1 MDSREFYYSHI
12 DELGALLRAEGMAH
26 GVDVWLSVARLLNR
40 LQQQDKLP
48 KEASELAPLLGPL
61 FCRNPEEQARFSVL
75 FEQWLKGEN
84 KSSLATENRISSPGR
99 SAFVAAQEAAQKTQK
114 IWIMGGIALIV
125 CMITVFLVKTPD
137 WFLPKPPS
145 PPIIEPFKDK
155 PSQPIPRRKPQQ
167 PTATVAIVDH
177 IAPRPQPEADY
188 VGLEWE
194 SIVRNIGW
202 ALFALPWLPVL
213 LILAWRYQRN
223 AVLRKQT
230 ASVDD
235 LLHHFRFDRILQPFF
250 GGAKAEQALRVLHAA
265 RLVPTHRLHITAT
278 IEATARSGGYF
289 LPVYCNRRVAPEHL
303 LLVRSQHRNDQQ
315 AALAEELE
323 KRFKTLGLTI
333 NTYRFRDDP
342 RWLVRW
348 HDDDSKASYYQLQ
361 QLVARHE
368 AARLLI
374 ISETA
379 ILFHPY
385 SGEIRTWL
393 DDLSPW
399 QDKVWLHPRDAGTA
413 HAALLAQHHFL
424 MLPLAQDNLPQLVEH
439 LTTPQS
445 RKLMLQKTDPSPLP
459 ALIAAEPDGWLGERP
474 PYGANLALLVE
485 QLQQFLAADGLRLL
499 RAVAVFPKPHWA
511 LTRALDYLLFEN
523 LNTADPLPQR
533 EQRLARLSRL
543 PWLTHAHLPD
553 WLREYL
559 LLGMDRDERQHVATA
574 WQRLFNRLT
583 DKGSPNSLSLE
594 VRTPPKLQL
603 KLKLDD
609 LRALSQ
615 DDAINDP
622 IFANI
627 LLGGKLGLLD
637 FRIPQALAKLLP
649 KTNQSLILRPALIL
663 LFWAL
668 LGTGTLYAAW
678 HYVGQHAFVDY
689 QRNQITQEN
698 TQWHVT
704 LNHREDTQAL
714 MEALQNKLKAVQFP
728 VSIEPDTRN
737 ATTINTI
744 RFARGGQAAAAR
756 IARSLAWLTYGT
768 AINVIESTDLS
779 AGTIQIKLNRTYQHS
794 AGFNDEL
801 RSSQESRLP
810 FEPEMVRIPPGKFLM
825 GSLKT
830 EAGRDSDED
839 PQHEVTI
846 AYTFEISKY
855 EVTFDE
861 YDAFAN
867 ATKRQLPSDNGWGRG
882 KRPVINVSFNDAQA
896 YVKWLSD
903 KTGKQYRLPTE
914 AEWEYAARAGTQT
927 RYWWGDDVGKNNANC
942 AGCGSEWDGK
952 QTAPA
957 DSFKPNAFGLHN
969 SAGNVWEWVE
979 DCSHQNYQGAPVDGS
994 AWKEAHGGDCGGRV
1008 VRGGSWGGFPQYL
1021 RSAFRYRYFT
1031 DAANDGLGF
1040 RIARAF

>member
-1 MDSREFYYSHI
+1 MDSRAFYSRI
-12 DELGALLRAEGMAH
+12 DNLGVLLRAEGMAH
-26 GVDVWLSVARLLNR
+26 GVDVWLSVARLLER
-40 LQQQDKLP
+40 LERQGRLP
-48 KEASELAPLLGPL
+48 HDASDLAPLLGPL
-61 FCRNPEEQARFSVL
+61 FCRNPQDQARFPVL
-75 FEQWLKGEN
+75 FEQWLKGESQ
-84 KSSLATENRISSPGR
+84 SSLATENRISSPGR

-125 CMITVFLVKTPD
+125 CVIAVLLVKGPD
-137 WFLPKPPS
+137 WFMPKPP
-145 PPIIEPFKDK
+145 PPPTIKIPEK
-155 PSQPIPRRKPQQ
+155 PSQLIPRRKPQ
-167 PTATVAIVDH
+167 PATATVAIVDH
-177 IAPRPQPEADY
+177 IAPRPQPEPDY

-235 LLHHFRFDRILQPFF
+235 LLHHFRFDRMLQPFF
-250 GGAKAEQALRVLHAA
+250 GGAKAEQALRELHAA
-265 RLVPTHRLHITAT
+265 RQVPTNRLHITAT
-278 IEATARSGGYF
+278 IEATARNGGYF
-289 LPVYCNRRVAPEHL
+289 QPVYRNRRVAPEHL

-323 KRFKTLGLTI
+323 KRFKALGLPI

-399 QDKVWLHPRDAGTA
+399 QDKVWLHPRDAGTP

-439 LTTPQS
+439 LTMPQPH
-445 RKLMLQKTDPSPLP
+445 KLMLQKTDPSPLP
-459 ALIAAEPDGWLGERP
+459 ALIAAEPDAWLGERP
-474 PYGANLALLVE
+474 PYGANLSVLVQ
-485 QLQQFLAADGLRLL
+485 QLEQFLDTDGLRLL

-511 LTRALDYLLFEN
+511 LTRALDYLLFES

-553 WLREYL
+553 WLREYF
-559 LLGMDRDERQHVATA
+559 LLGMDRGERQQIATA

-583 DKGSPNSLSLE
+583 DKDSPNSLSLE

-609 LRALSQ
+609 LCALSK

-649 KTNQSLILRPALIL
+649 KTNQSLILRPALIM

-678 HYVGQHAFVDY
+678 HYVGQHTFIDY

-698 TQWHVT
+698 TQWYVT

-714 MEALQNKLKAVQFP
+714 MEALQSKLKAAQFP
-728 VSIEPDTRN
+728 VSIEPDTLN

-744 RFARGGQAAAAR
+744 RFARGGLAAAER
-756 IARSLAWLTYGT
+756 IARSLAWLTYGA

-779 AGTIQIKLNRTYQHS
+779 AGTIQVQLNRTYQHG

-801 RSSQESRLP
+801 RASQETRLP

-825 GSLKT
+825 GSL
-830 EAGRDSDED
+830 ENEVGRNFDEG
-839 PQHEVTI
+839 PQHEVSI
-846 AYTFEISKY
+846 AYAFEISKY
-855 EVTFDE
+855 EVTFTE
-861 YDAFAN
+861 YSAFAN
-867 ATKRQLPSDNGWGRG
+867 DTKRYLPENPVWRNNSQS
-882 KRPVINVSFNDAQA
+882 VINVSFSDTQA
-896 YVKWLSD
+896 YVKWLSV
-903 KTGKQYRLPTE
+903 KTGKKYRLPSE
-914 AEWEYAARAGTQT
+914 AEWEYVARSRIYISHSVREWIQDC
-927 RYWWGDDVGKNNANC
+927 WH
-942 AGCGSEWDGK
+942 GS
-952 QTAPA
+952 
-957 DSFKPNAFGLHN
+957 
-969 SAGNVWEWVE
+969 
-979 DCSHQNYQGAPVDGS
+979 YQYAPVDGS
-994 AWKEAHGGDCGGRV
+994 AWNDDNDSDCRFRV
-1008 VRGGSWGGFPQYL
+1008 VRGGSWLLNPRYFRSAL
-1021 RSAFRYRYFT
+1021 RSNYV
-1031 DAANDGLGF
+1031 ANGISDNLGF
-1040 RIARAF
+1040 RIVRVF

>member
-1 MDSREFYYSHI
+1 MDSRDLYFRI

-26 GVDVWLSVARLLNR
+26 GVDVWLSVARLLNQ
-40 LQQQDKLP
+40 LQQQNKLP
-48 KEASELAPLLGPL
+48 EKASELAPLLGPL
-61 FCRNPEEQARFSVL
+61 FCRNPEEQTRFPVL
-75 FEQWLKGEN
+75 FRQWLKKETQ
-84 KSSLATENRISSPGR
+84 SMLATENRISSPGR
-99 SAFVAAQEAAQKTQK
+99 SAFVAAQEAAQKPQK

-125 CMITVFLVKTPD
+125 CVIVVLLVKVPD
-137 WFLPKPPS
+137 RLQTKLPPG
-145 PPIIEPFKDK
+145 PIIEPFGDK
-155 PSQPIPRRKPQQ
+155 PSQPIPRRKPQ
-167 PTATVAIVDH
+167 PDTASVAIVDH
-177 IAPRPQPEADY
+177 IAPRLQPEPDY
-188 VGLEWE
+188 VLLEWKNT
-194 SIVRNIGW
+194 VRNIGW

-250 GGAKAEQALRVLHAA
+250 GGAKAEQALRELHAA
-265 RLVPTHRLHITAT
+265 RLVPTSRLHINAT
-278 IEATARSGGYF
+278 IEAIARSGGYF
-289 LPVYCNRRVAPEHL
+289 QPVYRNRRVSPEHL

-323 KRFKTLGLTI
+323 KRFKALGLTI

-399 QDKVWLHPRDAGTA
+399 QDKVWLHPRDADTA
-413 HAALLAQHHFL
+413 HAALLAQHHFM
-424 MLPLAQDNLPQLVEH
+424 MLPLAQDNLPQLVKH
-439 LTTPQS
+439 LTTPQPH
-445 RKLMLQKTDPSPLP
+445 KLMLQKTDPSPLP
-459 ALIAAEPDGWLGERP
+459 AMIAAEPDAWLGERP
-474 PYGANLALLVE
+474 PYGANLALLVA
-485 QLQQFLAADGLRLL
+485 QLEQFLDTDGLRLL

-511 LTRALDYLLFEN
+511 LTRALDYLLFER
-523 LNTADPLPQR
+523 LNTADLLPQR

-559 LLGMDRDERQHVATA
+559 LLGMDRDERQQVAAA
-574 WQRLFNRLT
+574 WQRLFKRLT

-637 FRIPQALAKLLP
+637 FRIPQVLAKLLP
-649 KTNQSLILRPALIL
+649 KTNQSLILRPVLIM

-714 MEALQNKLKAVQFP
+714 MEALQSKLKTAQFP
-728 VSIEPDTRN
+728 ISIEPDTLN

-744 RFARGGQAAAAR
+744 HFARGGQAAAER
-756 IARSLAWLTYGT
+756 IARSLAWLTYGA
-768 AINVIESTDLS
+768 AINVMESTDLS
-779 AGTIQIKLNRTYQHS
+779 AGAIQVQLNRTYQHG

-801 RSSQESRLP
+801 RAAQESRLP
-810 FEPEMVRIPPGKFLM
+810 FEPEMVAIPPGKFLM
-825 GSLKT
+825 GSPD
-830 EAGRDSDED
+830 GFDDER
-839 PQHEVTI
+839 PQREVTI
-846 AYTFEISKY
+846 GYAFEISKY

-861 YDAFAN
+861 YDAFVKDTPGRN
-867 ATKRQLPSDNGWGRG
+867 LPDDRGWGRS
-882 KRPVINVSFNDAQA
+882 KRPVINVSFKDAQA
-896 YVKWLSD
+896 YVTWLSD

-914 AEWEYAARAGTQT
+914 AEWEYAARAGSETE
-927 RYWWGDDVGKNNANC
+927 YWWGADIGKNNAVC
-942 AGCGSEWDGK
+942 SGCGSEWDNK
-952 QTAPA
+952 QTAPVG
-957 DSFKPNAFGLHN
+957 SFKPNRFGLHDT
-969 SAGNVWEWVE
+969 AGNVWERLE
-979 DCSHQNYQGAPVDGS
+979 DCWHENYNNAPKDGS
-994 AWKEAHGGDCGGRV
+994 AWLEKDGGDCDRRV
-1008 VRGGSWGGFPQYL
+1008 FRGGSWNLIPQDL
-1021 RSAFRYRYFT
+1021 RSTGRSRGGTVEAYG
-1031 DAANDGLGF
+1031 DVGF